1 MQVSKYLYPMHIF
14 LKKNLKN
21 VCRKMMHYEQRKEDE
36 DDIKFIGKKNA
47 GQKTM
52 EEHL

>member
-1 MQVSKYLYPMHIF
+1 MPIIIPLFKTSN
-14 LKKNLKN
+14 KKNLKN